1 MEENKNILESVYKD
15 ANMAVYTLNT
25 LLKNLENKDNKIK
38 SDIEKIF
45 EEYKKYE
52 SEAKDLLIKND
63 LEVKEINM
71 LSKLSSDIGVKKEVI
86 DDNSDASIADM
97 LIKGVSMGSIDIDKC
112 ISVNKKA
119 DKKILE
125 FAKDFHKFQE
135 KTIEKLKKHL

>member
-1 MEENKNILESVYKD
+1 MEENKNILESIYKD

-71 LSKLSSDIGVKKEVI
+71 LFKLSSDIGVKKEVI

>member
-1 MEENKNILESVYKD
+1 MEENKNILESIYKD

-135 KTIEKLKKHL
+135 KTIDKLKKHL

>member
-1 MEENKNILESVYKD
+1 MEENKNILESIYKD